1 MNKLH
6 DEDEESKEKKV
17 DIQQNTA
24 HSEDL
29 NEYKTAKTTIP
40 IAPRIILCFIV
51 HSVENFTNRLSNHQP
66 ENPPIIM
73 PQAV

>member
-29 NEYKTAKTTIP
+29 NEYKTAKTTSDDHPGLISNEEIKIP
-40 IAPRIILCFIV
+40 
-51 HSVENFTNRLSNHQP
+51 EDGYDMEP
-66 ENPPIIM
+66 ELVKGSRCHK
-73 PQAV
+73 AKKS

>member
-29 NEYKTAKTTIP
+29 NEYKTAKAQT
-40 IAPRIILCFIV
+40 
-51 HSVENFTNRLSNHQP
+51 Q
-66 ENPPIIM
+66 
-73 PQAV
+73 